1 MSYQELP
8 IDTLLE
14 RVAEMPDIEAE
25 QELILR
31 KEGFALEMSMLQTEL
46 HKLEGHGTKSK
57 KTKAQQEIGRALS
70 VIGNDQT
77 RLNAALKLLR
87 QRLEAKRWS
96 NAVMAVCGAE
106 AWAECR
112 VWMAAQDGVA
122 LAIDA
127 SGNFYRSSL

>member
-31 KEGFALEMSMLQTEL
+31 KEHFAIEMAILNCEL
-46 HKLEGHGTKSK
+46 ANMEGGKKSPK
-57 KTKAQQEIGRALS
+57 RAEIGQ
-70 VIGNDQT
+70 VIQVMNANNF
-77 RLNAALKLLR
+77 RLNSALKLVR

-112 VWMAAQDGVA
+112 VWMAAQDGVVA
-122 LAIDA
+122 A
-127 SGNFYRSSL
+127 